1 MTSIKGK
8 KKIESRK
15 FQNTLLSIRIDT
27 FVKLFQLYIYVLD
40 YIVKYIYFY
49 CMLQVWKAWKT
60 LSWNF
65 VEFIYFNFTRREIIV
80 NLRQIYL

>member
-1 MTSIKGK
+1 MTSFKGK

-49 CMLQVWKAWKT
+49 CMLQV
-60 LSWNF
+60 
-65 VEFIYFNFTRREIIV
+65 
-80 NLRQIYL
+80 